1 MPIPQFKP
9 KTSPHLPAQH
19 WKNNQEPRT
28 RGGKLSRLIN
38 WIRHA
43 SWIKLLLAGVGVC
56 LALLLL
62 MVIFF
67 TLTLPSPNKLI
78 DRQVAES
85 TKIYDREGK
94 TILYE
99 IHGDQKRTLVTVDQI
114 PESVRQATIA
124 IEDKDFY
131 KHGGFSV
138 WAMFRTAVTD
148 VLFHKS
154 AGGSTLTQQFVKNAI
169 LTNDKTI
176 VRKIKE
182 LILSYRIEQTFSKD
196 EILQMYLNEI
206 PYGSSNYGVQSASQ
220 FYFGKDVKDVN
231 LAESAIL
238 AALPQAPSRY
248 SPYGANKDLLMGR
261 QQYILDQMAKQGY
274 ITQAEAETAKKTE
287 IKFQERLA
295 NITAPHFVMYIKQ
308 ILEEKYGT
316 EEVEQGGLKIYTTLD
331 LPKQL
336 MAEKAVKEQAEKNA
350 KSYNASNAALVSIDP
365 RTGEVLAMVG
375 SKDYF
380 DDSIDGQVNIAVRPR
395 QPGSS
400 FKPIVYSAAFI
411 KGYTPDTM
419 VYDAVTNFSTDPA
432 KKYEPHNY
440 DSNEHGPIS
449 FRSALAGSLNIPA
462 VKAMYLAGIDNVMKL
477 AADFGYSTL
486 TDKDR
491 FGLSLVLGGGEVT
504 LLEHTN
510 AFSVFAQD
518 GSRPDIV
525 MIRKIEDKNGKVLEE
540 FKEPKITKVIEP
552 NIAHMITS
560 ILSDNASRA
569 FVFGASNYLT
579 LGARP
584 AGAKTG
590 TTNDYKDAWT
600 IGFTPSLVTGVWVGN
615 NNNKEMK
622 RGADGSQIA
631 APIWNRYMKEALAN
645 SPIETFAGYSIDP
658 KTRPILL
665 GQGFGSSKIK
675 IDKLSGLLATADT
688 PETFIV
694 EKNFL
699 QPHDL
704 LYFVDKNNPNGDQPT
719 NPGSDP
725 QFALWEAGVKSWIA
739 RQVAKDPNFSTA
751 EPPKDSDTE
760 HRADLKPSLTVFGL
774 SDGDTITE
782 LQPNWTV
789 QASAPRGTISRVEY
803 LFNGQVF
810 AVNYEYPYG
819 LNRPLNILA
828 NGQQQLTVRACD
840 DIDNCA
846 EQNFS
851 IVLSLS
857 VNQSADFT
865 VGWISPTNSSKVL
878 AKNLPL
884 SLKINASN
892 PESIAQIKFMVQGV
906 GGLVQTIETKKLIR
920 TESVQSAWQPNN
932 AKLGG
937 DYEFWAEATGWSG
950 KTQSTPKIKITYQP

>member
-9 KTSPHLPAQH
+9 KATSHLSSQNS
-19 WKNNQEPRT
+19 KNHQERRPS
-28 RGGKLSRLIN
+28 GKFSRLIA
-38 WIRHA
+38 WIRRA
-43 SWIKLLLAGVGVC
+43 SWIKLLLAGAGVC
-56 LALLLL
+56 LAFFLL
-62 MVIFF
+62 MIVFF

-78 DRQVAES
+78 ERQVAES

-99 IHGDQKRTLVTVDQI
+99 IHGDQKRTLVTLNQI
-114 PESVRQATIA
+114 PKSVVEATIA

-138 WAMFRTAVTD
+138 WAIFRTAVTD

-169 LTNDKTI
+169 LTNDKKIT
-176 VRKIKE
+176 RKIKE
-182 LILSYRIEQTFSKD
+182 LILAYRIEKKFSKD

-220 FYFGKDVKDVN
+220 FYFGKDVKDIN
-231 LAESAIL
+231 LAESAVL

-248 SPYGANKDLLMGR
+248 SPYGPNKDLLMGR

-274 ITQAEAETAKKTE
+274 ITQREADVAKKTE

-331 LPKQL
+331 LPKQII
-336 MAEKAVKEQAEKNA
+336 AEKAVKEQAEKNA
-350 KSYNASNAALVSIDP
+350 KSYNASNAALVAIDP
-365 RTGEVLAMVG
+365 KTGEVLAMVG

-380 DDSIDGQVNIAVRPR
+380 DDSIDGQVNIAIRSR

-400 FKPIVYSAAFI
+400 FKPIVYSAAFN

-419 VYDAVTNFSTDPA
+419 VYDAVTNFSTDPG

-440 DSNEHGPIS
+440 DGGEHGPIS
-449 FRSALAGSLNIPA
+449 FRAALAGSLNIPA

-477 AADFGYSTL
+477 AQDFGYSTL
-486 TDKDR
+486 NDKDR

-518 GSRPDIV
+518 GSKPDIV
-525 MIRKIEDKNGKVLEE
+525 MIRKIEDKDGKVLEE
-540 FKEPKITKVIEP
+540 FKEPKINKVLEP

-560 ILSDNASRA
+560 ILTDNASRA
-569 FVFGASNYLT
+569 YVFGASNYLT
-579 LGARP
+579 LGSRP

-600 IGFTPSLVTGVWVGN
+600 IGYTPSLVAGVWVGN
-615 NNNKEMK
+615 NDNTAMK
-622 RGADGSQIA
+622 MGADGSKIA
-631 APIWNRYMKEALAN
+631 APIWNRFMKEALVN
-645 SPIETFAGYSIDP
+645 SPVETFAGYSIDP

-665 GQGFGSSKIK
+665 GQGFGSEKIK
-675 IDKLSGLLATADT
+675 IDKLTGLLATADT
-688 PETFIV
+688 PETYII

-719 NPGSDP
+719 NPGADP
-725 QFALWEAGVKSWIA
+725 QFALWEAGVKSWID
-739 RQVAKDPNFSTA
+739 RQVAKDPKFST
-751 EPPKDSDTE
+751 EKPPTESDTE
-760 HRADLKPSLTVFGL
+760 HRADLKPTMTVFGL
-774 SDGDTITE
+774 ANGDNITE
-782 LQPNWTV
+782 AQPNWTV
-789 QASAPRGTISRVEY
+789 SASAPRGTISRAEY

-810 AVNYEYPYG
+810 AVNYSEPYG
-819 LNRPLNILA
+819 LNRPLTVLA
-828 NGQQQLTVRACD
+828 NGQQQVTVRVCD

-846 EQNFS
+846 EETFS
-851 IVLSLS
+851 VVLNLS
-857 VNQSADFT
+857 TNQSADFT
-865 VGWISPTNSSKVL
+865 VGWIVPVNGSKIL
-878 AKNLPL
+878 AKNLPAI
-884 SLKINASN
+884 LKVNLTN
-892 PESIAQIKFMVQGV
+892 PEAIAQIKFMVQPTGADAQ
-906 GGLVQTIETKKLIR
+906 LVENKRLIR
-920 TESVQSAWQPNN
+920 ANTEQSSWSPNN
-932 AKLGG
+932 SKLGG
-937 DYEFWAEATGWSG
+937 SYEFWAEATGWNG